1 MHPAART
8 GRPRRRADDTPG
20 LVCRNCRVAEV
31 DSGLIA
37 LGFGLRQAGD
47 GAGALRL
54 QGFDLPLG
62 QLERCLGTVD
72 SSLLL
77 VKLRGV
83 PLGVLDSARE
93 SRRRQFLVALR
104 LLLREHQ
111 RRLLLVQL
119 CLVRVDLGLLHGQL
133 RIDVFDVGL
142 RSSHLRYSLSKCCAI
157 STIVDASDHS
167 SSVDMLI
174 VSNRNRRDVTGHLR
188 GNRELARCDVCIIC
202 RFEMTGIVP
211 IKIAGRCYRQQ
222 ACRCDDDQI
231 PTKPAFA

>member
-1 MHPAART
+1 MADRGAEL
-8 GRPRRRADDTPG
+8 DDTSR
-20 LVCRNCRVAEV
+20 LVCRNCRIRKVKPR
-31 DSGLIA
+31 LFA

-54 QGFDLPLG
+54 QRLDLPLRQFEG
-62 QLERCLGTVD
+62 RLRAVYRG
-72 SSLLL
+72 LLL
-77 VKLRGV
+77 EQLRGV
-83 PLGVLDSARE
+83 LLGVLNAARE
-93 SRRRQFLVALR
+93 LCLRQVLVARR

-119 CLVRVDLGLLHGQL
+119 CLVRVDLGLLHVQL

-142 RSSHLRYSLSKCCAI
+142 RGSHLRYSMSKCCAI
-157 STIVDASDHS
+157 STIVDASDQI

-174 VSNRNRRDVTGHLR
+174 VDNWDRRDVTRHLR
-188 GNRELARCDVCIIC
+188 GNRELARCDIC
-202 RFEMTGIVP
+202 VICGFEMTGTVP